1 LSACSASAARRAGDI
16 SAARRQQFCDNGA
29 TRACHDAS
37 TRRTV
42 CGGTDDGGTK
52 ERLVVDV
59 AGGHGAAFR
68 FVFPRCP
75 VIELYNFLENNRAQI
90 VGALLTRI
98 PKDIPAYSRVARND
112 LKQSLE
118 YILEAYTDLLVTGDD
133 DSQKT
138 YFKFLAKLRVSQSF
152 KLGDVLH
159 KHLLLLAVVR
169 PMIQAKFRDHSGDG
183 LALYNK
189 AMDVLERTHFQSVA
203 LLVQVWTDYVK
214 SRAAEH
220 NEYVDEENK
229 QLGVDMSK
237 FILFRG

>member
-1 LSACSASAARRAGDI
+1 MVR
-16 SAARRQQFCDNGA
+16 CDFVA
-29 TRACHDAS
+29 
-37 TRRTV
+37 
-42 CGGTDDGGTK
+42 
-52 ERLVVDV
+52 
-59 AGGHGAAFR
+59 AGGGSHARGAA
-68 FVFPRCP
+68 

-90 VGALLTRI
+90 ISALLTRI

-118 YILEAYTDLLVTGDD
+118 YLLEAYTDLLVTGDD

-159 KHLLLLAVVR
+159 KHMLIMATVR
-169 PMIQAKFRDHSGDG
+169 PMLQTKFRDHSGDG
-183 LALYNK
+183 LGLYNK
-189 AMDVLERTHFQSVA
+189 AMDVLERTHFQSVT
-203 LLVQVWTDYVK
+203 LLCQVWSDYIK
-214 SRAAEH
+214 SRADEH
-220 NEYVDEENK
+220 SEYVDEDNK